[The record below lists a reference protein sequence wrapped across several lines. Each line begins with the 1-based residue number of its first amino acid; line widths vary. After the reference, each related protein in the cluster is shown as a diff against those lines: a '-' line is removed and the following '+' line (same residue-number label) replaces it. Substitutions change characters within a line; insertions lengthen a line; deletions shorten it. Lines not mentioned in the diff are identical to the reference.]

1 MTTLLH
7 VFCGAYQIDE
17 EAPAVIEVRRLVEQQ
32 HFTNVADL
40 CRYFDE
46 MVLYSDTRKIEYPV
60 VAEKVNLMTAHASK
74 GKEFPVVIIVQ
85 AEDFNSKAD
94 GAADEEAR
102 RLMYVA
108 MTRAKKCLFLLET
121 PYQECTY
128 LNDLSGYLQVTSFAG

>member
-1 MTTLLH
+1 
-7 VFCGAYQIDE
+7 
-17 EAPAVIEVRRLVEQQ
+17 
-32 HFTNVADL
+32 
-40 CRYFDE
+40 
-46 MVLYSDTRKIEYPV
+46 
-60 VAEKVNLMTAHASK
+60 MTAHASK